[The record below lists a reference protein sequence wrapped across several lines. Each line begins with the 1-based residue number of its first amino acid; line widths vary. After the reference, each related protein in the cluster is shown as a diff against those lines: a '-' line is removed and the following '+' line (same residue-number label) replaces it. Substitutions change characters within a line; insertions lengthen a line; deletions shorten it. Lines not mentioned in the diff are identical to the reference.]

1 TSKPTLEAIYYRV
14 VTAKAGAE
22 ALDVYHQRVGEIDVV
37 ITDMEMPVMDGEALG
52 REIRKTAPNAKVVCI
67 SGLEAEAKAMD
78 MSHLK
83 PQAFL
88 TKHYSTETLLTALH
102 QVVTS

>member
-1 TSKPTLEAIYYRV
+1 MILYQ
-14 VTAKAGAE
+14 
-22 ALDVYHQRVGEIDVV
+22 QRVGEIDVV
-37 ITDMEMPVMDGEALG
+37 ITDMEMPVMDGEALV

-67 SGLEAEAKAMD
+67 SGLEAEAKGMD

-88 TKHYSTETLLTALH
+88 TKPYSTETLLTALH